1 MSQEFTYYDWFLEQN
16 LTSEQE
22 SKLNI
27 LLYLISDKLTNENIT
42 EDYDRKIRQTA
53 PEFVNILDAPEITHE
68 LIITTLVANF
78 QLTRESVSQM
88 FEGMRNQGNFAKLA
102 EFMKEYK

>member
-27 LLYLISDKLTNENIT
+27 LLYLISDKLTNEKIV

-53 PEFVNILDAPEITHE
+53 PEFVHILDAPEITHE

-78 QLTRESVSQM
+78 QLTTESVSQM